1 MLPATL
7 TAEQA
12 RDQRDWW
19 YDPRYIINDLN
30 TNSAIARPA
39 HDEQLVVPAAAS
51 NSDGDAAVYTIEG
64 YAYAGGGRRVNR
76 IEVTLDDG
84 VSWTLADLTYP
95 EDDYRSRPFEAPV
108 WGKLDITDRDECFC
122 WAFWKVTI
130 PVDQLKESACI
141 AVRGS
146 DEGLNLQGKTMYWK

>member
-1 MLPATL
+1 L
-7 TAEQA
+7 TAEEA

-30 TNSAIARPA
+30 TNSAIAKPA
-39 HDEQLVVPAAAS
+39 HGESLVIPARAE
-51 NSDGDAAVYTIEG
+51 DAAGPAMTYTVEG

-76 IEVTLDDG
+76 MEVTLDDG
-84 VSWTLADLTYP
+84 LTWTLADITYP
-95 EDDYRSRPFEAPV
+95 EDSYRTIPFDGPV

-122 WAFWKVTI
+122 WAFWKVKV
-130 PVDQLKESACI
+130 PYEKLKESACI